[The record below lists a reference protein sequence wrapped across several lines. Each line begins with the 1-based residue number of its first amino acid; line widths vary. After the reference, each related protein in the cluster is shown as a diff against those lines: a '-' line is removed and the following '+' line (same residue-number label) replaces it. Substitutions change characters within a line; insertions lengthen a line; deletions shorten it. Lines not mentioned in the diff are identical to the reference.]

1 MEPAGTDFLVVGAGS
16 AGAALAARLSA
27 DRVHRVVLVEA
38 GDDTPPGATPADIED
53 TFPRSTLNP
62 HYFWPGLEATAV
74 AGAAPRLYPQAR
86 VMGGGSSI
94 MGMFALRGL
103 PSDYAR
109 WTANGARGFG
119 WDEVAACFEKVE
131 NDLDRPMGGAPR
143 GACPVSRTPRA
154 QWPEFVRRMEHAAAG
169 LGFPFAEDINTT
181 AGDGFFA
188 MPASCDAHARSS
200 SARCYLTREVR
211 ARENLT
217 ILSGTC
223 VTSLRF
229 DGRRVTGVNAIRTG
243 ETFAL
248 DAREVV
254 LSGGAIHSPAILMR
268 SGIGAADDLSRLG
281 IQPVADL
288 RGVGRNLQNHAY
300 QFFAL
305 TLPPGAR
312 LAAHVRRFAVAG
324 LRASSGLPGCPDGD
338 LMLFMLGRVSPRSF
352 GTDVAMVGSALY
364 TPFSTGAVTLASAS
378 PHVNPRIDFR
388 MLDDPRD
395 APRVLKAARLA
406 ERLLRDPAVAASYNE
421 AFLLPAG
428 LALSQFNR
436 GGMTGALIAA
446 GAKAALNSPGPVRRR
461 AFGLAFPDARPL
473 VGPHGNAN
481 LSDADLMSS
490 IAPMGHPVGTCAMG
504 SERDPLVVVDDNYR
518 VHGMAGLR
526 VVDASVMPA
535 IPSANTFLPTVMLAE
550 HAAARIL
557 GVPVDTAFAEVH

>member
-1 MEPAGTDFLVVGAGS
+1 MGGGS

-27 DRVHRVVLVEA
+27 HRAHRVVLVEA
-38 GDDTPPGATPADIED
+38 GDDTPPGATPADIDD
-53 TFPRSTLNP
+53 TFPGSTLNP

-74 AGAAPRLYPQAR
+74 AGTAPRPYPQAR

-109 WTANGARGFG
+109 WTARGARGFG
-119 WDEVAACFEKVE
+119 WDDVAACFGKVE
-131 NDLDRPMGGAPR
+131 DDHDRPARGAPR
-143 GACPVSRTPRA
+143 GACPITRTPRE

-169 LGFPFAEDINTT
+169 LGFPFADDINAT
-181 AGDGFFA
+181 ASDGFFA
-188 MPASCDAHARSS
+188 MPASCDANARSS

-229 DGRRVTGVNAIRTG
+229 DGRRVTGVNAIRAG
-243 ETFAL
+243 ETLAL
-248 DAREVV
+248 AAREVI
-254 LSGGAIHSPAILMR
+254 LSAGAIHSPALLMR
-268 SGIGAADDLSRLG
+268 SGIGPADDLMRLG
-281 IQPVADL
+281 IQPVADR

-305 TLPPGAR
+305 TLPPAMR

-324 LRASSGLPGCPDGD
+324 LRASSGLPDCPDGD
-338 LMLFMLGRVSPRSF
+338 LMLFMLGRVSPRAF
-352 GTDVAMVGSALY
+352 GVDVAMVGSALY

-406 ERLLRDPAVAASYNE
+406 ERLLRDPAVAASYSE

-428 LALSQFNR
+428 LALNQFNR
-436 GGMTGALIAA
+436 SGMTGALIAA
-446 GAKAALNSPGPVRRR
+446 GAKVALNSPGAVRRR
-461 AFGLAFPDARPL
+461 AFGLAFPGARPL
-473 VGPHGNAN
+473 AGPHGDVA
-481 LSDADLMSS
+481 LSDAELMSS

-504 SERDPLVVVDDNYR
+504 SERDPLAVVDDSYR
-518 VHGMAGLR
+518 VHGVEGLR

-535 IPSANTFLPTVMLAE
+535 IPSANTYLPTLMLAE
-550 HAAARIL
+550 HAAARIA
-557 GVPVDTAFAEVH
+557 GVPMAAAFAEAQ

>member
-1 MEPAGTDFLVVGAGS
+1 METAETDFLVVGGGS

-27 DRVHRVVLVEA
+27 HRAHRVVLVEA
-38 GDDTPPGATPADIED
+38 GDDTPPGATPADIDD
-53 TFPRSTLNP
+53 TFPSSTLNP

-74 AGAAPRLYPQAR
+74 AGTAPRPYPQAR

-109 WTANGARGFG
+109 WTARGARGFG
-119 WDEVAACFEKVE
+119 WDDVAACFGKVE
-131 NDLDRPMGGAPR
+131 DDHDRPARDAPR
-143 GACPVSRTPRA
+143 GACPISRTPRG

-169 LGFPFAEDINTT
+169 LGFPFADDINAT

-229 DGRRVTGVNAIRTG
+229 DGRRVTGVNAIRAG
-243 ETFAL
+243 ETLAL
-248 DAREVV
+248 AAREVI
-254 LSGGAIHSPAILMR
+254 LSAGAIHSPALLMR
-268 SGIGAADDLSRLG
+268 SGIGPVDDLMRLG
-281 IQPVADL
+281 IQPVADR

-305 TLPPGAR
+305 TLPPATR

-324 LRASSGLPGCPDGD
+324 LRASSGLPDCPAGD
-338 LMLFMLGRVSPRSF
+338 LMLFMLGRVSPRAF
-352 GTDVAMVGSALY
+352 GVDVAMVGSALY

-378 PHVNPRIDFR
+378 PHVNPRIDFQ

-406 ERLLRDPAVAASYNE
+406 ERLLRDPAVAASYSE

-428 LALSQFNR
+428 LALNQFNR
-436 GGMTGALIAA
+436 SGMTGALIAA
-446 GAKAALNSPGPVRRR
+446 GAKAALNSPGAVRRR
-461 AFGLAFPDARPL
+461 AFGLAFPGARPL
-473 VGPHGNAN
+473 AGPHGDVA
-481 LSDADLMSS
+481 LSDAELMSS

-504 SERDPLVVVDDNYR
+504 SERDPLAVVDDNYR
-518 VHGMAGLR
+518 VHGVEGLR

-535 IPSANTFLPTVMLAE
+535 IPSANTYLPTLMLAE
-550 HAAARIL
+550 HAAARIA
-557 GVPVDTAFAEVH
+557 GVPMNAAFAEAQ